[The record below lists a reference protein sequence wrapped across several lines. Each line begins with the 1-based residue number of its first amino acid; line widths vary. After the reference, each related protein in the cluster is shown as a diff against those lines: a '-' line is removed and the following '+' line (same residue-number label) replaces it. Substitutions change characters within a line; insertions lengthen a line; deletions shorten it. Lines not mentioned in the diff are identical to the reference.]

1 MLLRTARPQNI
12 ILTTNNSY
20 KKTLALTHFWFK
32 MIFLYF
38 LSFSYAQY
46 YDTEYDYYN
55 MTYDN
60 YAYLN
65 DSLNYDPYDSTYNPA
80 YYDIYFDENS
90 TDVDNGTSDVTETL
104 ESTEG
109 WVSSADR
116 DNHRDNL
123 SQIKPLIPGICFFL
137 PKS

>member
-1 MLLRTARPQNI
+1 
-12 ILTTNNSY
+12 
-20 KKTLALTHFWFK
+20 

-38 LSFSYAQY
+38 LSFTSAQY

-65 DSLNYDPYDSTYNPA
+65 DSLDYDPYDTNYNPA

-90 TDVDNGTSDVTETL
+90 TNVSNDTEIEDQSDEIAET
-104 ESTEG
+104 TEG
-109 WVSSADR
+109 RSDIWK
-116 DNHRDNL
+116 N
-123 SQIKPLIPGICFFL
+123 IKR
-137 PKS
+137 KSKIKVRILTWN

>member
-1 MLLRTARPQNI
+1 
-12 ILTTNNSY
+12 
-20 KKTLALTHFWFK
+20 

-38 LSFSYAQY
+38 LSFTLAQY

-65 DSLNYDPYDSTYNPA
+65 DSLDYDPYDTNYNPA

-90 TDVDNGTSDVTETL
+90 TNVANDTEIENQSDEIAET
-104 ESTEG
+104 TEG
-109 WVSSADR
+109 RSDISKK
-116 DNHRDNL
+116 N
-123 SQIKPLIPGICFFL
+123 
-137 PKS
+137 